1 MRSIKKIIAAAL
13 TAVTILSTVSAYAS
27 VSVEMN
33 NVTTTGTNSV
43 SFEGDTEPL
52 IINDVTLV
60 PARVFAQ
67 STGTEILWDA
77 QAKTAVIS
85 VGVDYGTPLANFALE
100 QLNKSAN
107 YGGLDLT
114 PKCVTV
120 TLTLGHSEAMVRYVL
135 VDNEGD
141 EVCLGKTEQ
150 LEQAPILSQ
159 DDSLMIPLRDTAMMF
174 GMQVSWNEASQAVKI
189 TVPNTVTAPIG
200 LKIVPSYIFGQ
211 VTEVSQP
218 SKVYTEVVEE
228 NAPVPENNGTYLG
241 RFKITH
247 YCPCSICNGGWSGT
261 AWAGAVTPGQTI
273 AVDSKV
279 IPKLSWVY
287 IDGYGLRRAED
298 CGGGIKGNH
307 IDLAV
312 ASHAEAYRLGVVY
325 KDVWLQ

>member
-13 TAVTILSTVSAYAS
+13 AAAALIGTVNAYAA
-27 VSVEMN
+27 VSVQMN
-33 NVTTTGTNSV
+33 NVTTAGSISV
-43 SFEGDTEPL
+43 SFEGDTNP
-52 IINDVTLV
+52 IIVNDVTLV

-67 STGTEILWDA
+67 STGMEILWDA
-77 QAKTAVIS
+77 QAQTALIS
-85 VGVDYGTPLANFALE
+85 VGVDYGTPLAEFAFE
-100 QLNKSAN
+100 QLNKTAG

-114 PKCVTV
+114 PKCITAA
-120 TLTLGHSEAMVRYVL
+120 LTLGHSNAMVRYVF
-135 VDNEGD
+135 VDGEGD

-150 LEQAPILSQ
+150 LEQAPVLSE
-159 DDSLMIPLRDTAMMF
+159 DDSLMIPLRETAMMF
-174 GMQVSWNEASQAVKI
+174 GMQVAWDESSKSVQI
-189 TVPNTVTAPIG
+189 TVPNTVVAPKG
-200 LKIVPSYIFGQ
+200 LKIVPSYVFGE
-211 VTEVSQP
+211 VTAEEEP
-218 SKVYTEVVEE
+218 AVYTETVEE
-228 NAPVPENNGTYLG
+228 DAPVPENNGTYLG

-261 AWAGAVTPGQTI
+261 AWAGGVTPGQTI
-273 AVDSKV
+273 AVDPNV

-312 ASHAEAYRLGVVY
+312 SSHSEAYRLGVVY